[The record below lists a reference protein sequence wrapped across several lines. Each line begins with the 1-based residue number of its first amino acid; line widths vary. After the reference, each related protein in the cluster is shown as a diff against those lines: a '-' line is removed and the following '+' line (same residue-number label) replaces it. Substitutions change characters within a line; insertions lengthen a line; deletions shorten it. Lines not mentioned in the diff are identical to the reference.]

1 MGVAFLIIQIMLSLK
16 DKLSFMSIPK
26 INVFEKSLIA
36 VGPVVSLVLV
46 KCRSKGPGS
55 GQVVQ
60 LLSVDQARSSDTTKN
75 DEPMTRN
82 KNMARVE

>member
-1 MGVAFLIIQIMLSLK
+1 
-16 DKLSFMSIPK
+16 MSIPR
-26 INVFEKSLIA
+26 INVFEKSSIA

-46 KCRSKGPGS
+46 KCRPKGPGR

-60 LLSVDQARSSDTTKN
+60 LLSVDQARSGDTAKN